1 MARVSV
7 DTTVTTHDLS
17 YLLPALKKYVSR
29 IQKGIN
35 IYRVGGRRTSGNYTL
50 SFTALHLWDHTYIQ
64 SKAFHKPHNILPA
77 CTIHATP
84 KSGPDWEFDCY
95 DSVLV
100 NKNSSKVWPQSGL
113 DGMSKFN
120 HILE

>member
-29 IQKGIN
+29 AQKGIN
-35 IYRVGGRRTSGNYTL
+35 IYSVGGRRTSGNYTL

-64 SKAFHKPHNILPA
+64 SKAFHKPHSILPA
-77 CTIHATP
+77 CTIHAIP
-84 KSGPDWEFDCY
+84 KSGPDWQFDCY

-113 DGMSKFN
+113 DGMSKFLN
-120 HILE
+120 NC